1 MDLSTTESVLL
12 ALLVVD
18 AIALTVLVLLQQGK
32 GADAGASF
40 GSGSSNTMFGSL
52 GAASFLTKATA
63 WLAIGFFLIA
73 FGLAYVAKERAAA
86 AGSIGIP
93 TIDSA
98 PAPAPAGDV
107 PAVDDGAGEMTGEEA
122 LDAVQRAL
130 EEVQQQGDVPQ
141 LGPSESTGDVPALQ
155 DTPDGQP

>member
-1 MDLSTTESVLL
+1 MNLSTIESVLL
-12 ALLVVD
+12 ALLVID

-93 TIDSA
+93 TLETT
-98 PAPAPAGDV
+98 PAPEAGGDV
-107 PAVDDGAGEMTGEEA
+107 PAVDGGGLTADEA
-122 LDAVQRAL
+122 LDAVLDEAQQSL
-130 EEVQQQGDVPQ
+130 EQSDVPELAPSETGGDVPQ
-141 LGPSESTGDVPALQ
+141 LGEPSE
-155 DTPDGQP
+155 GQP